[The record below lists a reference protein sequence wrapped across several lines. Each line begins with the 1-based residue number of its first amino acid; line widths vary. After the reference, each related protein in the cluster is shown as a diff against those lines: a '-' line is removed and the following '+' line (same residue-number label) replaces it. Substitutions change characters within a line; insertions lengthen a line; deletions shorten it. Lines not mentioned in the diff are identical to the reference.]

1 MNGKVI
7 SMNLK
12 PYIEIEAKGTGPVA
26 FFSEDWLTVPKARM
40 LAREVSRFPYIKT
53 FILRMK
59 KARAGRLKN

>member
-26 FFSEDWLTVPKARM
+26 FFPK
-40 LAREVSRFPYIKT
+40 I
-53 FILRMK
+53 
-59 KARAGRLKN
+59 G

>member
-12 PYIEIEAKGTGPVA
+12 PYIEIEAKGKRRV
-26 FFSEDWLTVPKARM
+26 FSEDWLTVPKARM
-40 LAREVSRFPYIKT
+40 LAREVSRFPYIKDIY
-53 FILRMK
+53 FEDE